1 MKQLVLALLLSMPV
15 GAVAQNTWEAPVQN
29 SKSQNADP
37 KYLLG
42 AVPEVDG
49 KVVFKTTIEVPGKTA
64 AQLYDIAANYLLKM
78 TKEPNQT
85 GQSRLTIADSLQ
97 HQLIGSYQE
106 WLVFKQ
112 SALVTDRTRFYY
124 TLSVDC
130 FDGKAD
136 VTLSNIFYLYDE
148 ERSPQQMR
156 AEDTITDQWGLTK
169 KQDKLSRVNGKF
181 RRKTIDRKDYLFN
194 KIASLLK

>member
-64 AQLYDIAANYLLKM
+64 AQLYDIAADYLLKM

-130 FDGKAD
+130 FDGKTD

>member
-64 AQLYDIAANYLLKM
+64 AQLYDIAADYLLKM